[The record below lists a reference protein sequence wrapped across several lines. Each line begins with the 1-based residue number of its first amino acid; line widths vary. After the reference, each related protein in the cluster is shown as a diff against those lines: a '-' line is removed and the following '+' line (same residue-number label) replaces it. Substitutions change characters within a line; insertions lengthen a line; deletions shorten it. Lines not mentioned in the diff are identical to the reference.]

1 MNHLRSKLK
10 FLFGLVVLLTGLE
23 LSGQQ
28 QVTIYGVIT
37 DQQDD
42 QPVELVSVIAPQFSL
57 VTNSSVDGKYELIIP
72 SGQSVTI
79 QFRRTAYKP
88 YDYELSPQIAGARI
102 ELNVSLPPVASD
114 MEVIVRAQKV
124 DDAGMIRE
132 NLEAMKLIPSTTG
145 NLESILPYIALG
157 TSTGTGGELTSQYN
171 VRGGNYDEN
180 LVYVNDFEIYRPLL
194 IRSGNQEG
202 LTLPNPDLIR
212 DLSFS
217 SGGFEA
223 KYGDK
228 MSSVLDVRYKLP
240 DSLRGSFMIS
250 LLGASGHLEGSK
262 PIGKDPYRHWRYLL
276 GARYKT
282 SAYLL
287 GSLDVKGEY
296 SPTFTDY
303 QIYTTFDLS
312 RDWQIGLLANL
323 NNSRYDFVPVSS
335 ETATGLISFAL
346 RLTTDFEGAESD
358 LFKNGMTGV
367 ALSYVPDR
375 KKNPLFLKFLLSGYK
390 SLERENID
398 IIGQYRLSQIETSL
412 NDPNAG
418 EELALLGTGTQQDY
432 ARNILQVNIL
442 GAEVKG
448 GIELQQ
454 STQVSNFIQG
464 GLRVT
469 YEDVE
474 DRLHEWER
482 LDSAGFSLPNDPE
495 SLDLLYVLNS
505 QRDLQ
510 SLRYSGYA
518 QNTFT
523 KQYSGGRE
531 YRITGGLRGEYWDV
545 NREFFLSPRAQFTYT
560 PSTYRGYKLAAGWY
574 VQPPF
579 YKELRR
585 PDGVINENVLAQKS
599 FQVLA
604 GYSSAFGPMGT
615 HGPKYKLIMEA
626 YYKELW
632 DLVSY
637 EVDNV
642 RIRYAGENNA
652 VGYLA
657 GLDFRINGEL
667 VPGAES
673 WINISFL
680 RAREKLDGVQH
691 LKREVGEAEGV
702 PVDDVPRPTDQ
713 FMTLNVF
720 FQDYLPD
727 NENFRVHLNTSIGTG
742 LPFGIKDNNVIY
754 RNPYRYKPYH
764 RVDIGFSFR
773 LWSRAWEQERPHNLF
788 RITRD
793 SWLSLEVFNLLQVRN
808 EASRT
813 WIKTIFL
820 QQYAIPNYLSSRRLN
835 VKLRCEF

>member
-132 NLEAMKLIPSTTG
+132 NMEAMKLIPSTTG

-531 YRITGGLRGEYWDV
+531 YRITGGLRGEYWDI

>member
-1 MNHLRSKLK
+1 MNICRSRIN
-10 FLFGLVVLLTGLE
+10 FLLGLLAT
-23 LSGQQ
+23 LSSFSLWSQQ
-28 QVTIYGVIT
+28 QATVYGIIT
-37 DQQDD
+37 DQQDNE
-42 QPVELVSVIAPQFSL
+42 PVELVSVI
-57 VTNSSVDGKYELIIP
+57 VKESSVVVNSNVDGSFEIFVPAGKP
-72 SGQSVTI
+72 VTI
-79 QFRRTAYKP
+79 QFRRTAYKL
-88 YDYELSPQIAGARI
+88 YDYELLPQDPGTRFQ
-102 ELNVSLPPVASD
+102 LNVNLAPVSSD

-132 NLEAMKLIPSTTG
+132 NVEAMKLIPSTTG

-157 TSTGTGGELTSQYN
+157 TTSGTGGELTSQYN

-202 LTLPNPDLIR
+202 LTLPNPDLMR

-223 KYGDK
+223 RYGDK

-250 LLGASGHLEGSK
+250 LLGASGHLEGSM
-262 PIGKDPYRHWRYLL
+262 PVGKDSYKRWRYLV
-276 GARYKT
+276 GVRYKT
-282 SAYLL
+282 SEYLL

-303 QIYTTFDLS
+303 QIYTTLDLS
-312 RDWQIGLLANL
+312 RDWQVGVLANL
-323 NNSRYDFVPVSS
+323 NNSKYDFIPVSS

-346 RLTTDFEGAESD
+346 RLSTDFEGAESD
-358 LFKNGMTGV
+358 LFQNGMTGV
-367 ALSYVPDR
+367 ALSFVPDR

-398 IIGQYRLSQIETSL
+398 IIGQYRLSQIETSI
-412 NDPNAG
+412 NDPDAG
-418 EELALLGTGTQQDY
+418 EELALLGTGTQQVY

-442 GAEVKG
+442 AAEVRG

-464 GLRVT
+464 GFRVT
-469 YEDVE
+469 NEDVA

-482 LDSAGFSLPNDPE
+482 LDSAGFSLPYDPS
-495 SLDLLYVLNS
+495 SLELLNVLNS
-505 QRDLQ
+505 ERDLQ
-510 SLRYSGYA
+510 SLRYSGYL

-523 KQYSGGRE
+523 RQYSGGRE
-531 YRITGGLRGEYWDV
+531 FRVTGGLRAQYWDV
-545 NREFFLSPRAQFTYT
+545 NKEFFLSPRAQFTYT
-560 PSTYRGYKLAAGWY
+560 PSAYRGYKFAAGWY

-579 YKELRR
+579 YKELRM
-585 PDGVINENVLAQKS
+585 PDGVINEQVRAQKS

-604 GYSSAFGPMGT
+604 GYSSGFGPKGT
-615 HGPKYKLIMEA
+615 YGPKYKIILEA
-626 YYKELW
+626 YYKSLW

-642 RIRYAGENNA
+642 RIRYAGDNNA
-652 VGYLA
+652 SGYLA

-680 RAREKLDGVQH
+680 RAREKLDSIQH
-691 LKREVGEAEGV
+691 LKREVGQVEGV
-702 PVDDVPRPTDQ
+702 PVEDVPRPTDQ
-713 FMTLNVF
+713 FMNLNVF
-720 FQDYLPD
+720 FQDYLPNND
-727 NENFRVHLNTSIGTG
+727 NFRVHLNVSVGTG
-742 LPFGIKDNNVIY
+742 LPFGIKDNNIIY

-773 LWSRAWEQERPHNLF
+773 LWTRAWEQERPHNFF

-813 WIKTIFL
+813 WVKTIFQ